1 MKKEF
6 EKVIKKFPNLKL
18 EEVEQK
24 FLFDEELEIH
34 HHLHINGLQ
43 GNPDLTILIR
53 AEDEIKTVLE
63 IPLEEIFVFKDF
75 LGIYNDKKVEVIL
88 TDIGFRSFLNE
99 KRLEKSPIE
108 IRINYKKSELKIKIQ
123 LVQEETSLKFIAN
136 HIRGAFRGRFKRAIV
151 LSIENF
157 SNISLENLETETK
170 LLLNSIL
177 FDIEYNFN
185 LTFEVVNINSIQRRL
200 RKRPKA
206 RYEIPNEEI
215 ELTYKKYVPELID
228 YFHTG
233 EKVDYIPF
241 KFVCYFHIVE
251 YFQDKSAFFI
261 VREKLKNIMQ
271 KPDFSL
277 NVNFYVTQA
286 LNIVKQESEKHQ
298 TDKIKIQKVFKQF
311 LELEEIKQFLIDEEL
326 FDLFSKETTL
336 DCSKPLVLPAL
347 DFSTDTRFIETL
359 TNRIYS
365 MRCSIVHS
373 NPDFDDKK
381 AVPFI
386 ATLDNMEKLRFEVE
400 LIMEVAKT
408 IILKSTE
415 K

>member
-6 EKVIKKFPNLKL
+6 EKIKTLFPKLKC
-18 EEVEQK
+18 EEIEQK
-24 FLFDEELEIH
+24 FLFKEEIEVHNYLFVSGI
-34 HHLHINGLQ
+34 Q
-43 GNPDLTILIR
+43 GNPDLTIIIR
-53 AEDEIKTVLE
+53 DQEEINAVKL
-63 IPLEEIFVFKDF
+63 IPLEEIFLFKDF
-75 LGIYNDKKVEVIL
+75 LGALHNKKVEVIL
-88 TDIGFRSFLNE
+88 SEVGFRSFSNE
-99 KRLEKSPIE
+99 KRLENSPIE
-108 IRINYKKSELKIKIQ
+108 IKISYKKSDLKIKIQ
-123 LVQEETSLKFIAN
+123 LVNDDTSLRFIAN
-136 HIRGAFRGRFKRAIV
+136 HIRGAFRGRFRKTIV
-151 LSIENF
+151 LSIENLA
-157 SNISLENLETETK
+157 NISLDNLESETK
-170 LLLNSIL
+170 LILNSVL

-185 LTFEVVNINSIQRRL
+185 ICYEIVSMNSMQRRL
-200 RKRPKA
+200 RRRPKA
-206 RYEIPNEEI
+206 RYEIPTEEI

-241 KFVCYFHIVE
+241 KYVCYFHIVE

-277 NVNFYVTQA
+277 NINFYVTQA
-286 LNIVKQESEKHQ
+286 LNLVKQESEKHQ
-298 TDKIKIQKVFKQF
+298 TDKIKIQRVFRQF
-311 LELEEIKQFLIDEEL
+311 LELDDLKQFLVDEEL
-326 FDLFSKETTL
+326 LDYFSKEIVM
-336 DCSKPLVLPAL
+336 DCSKPLTLPAL
-347 DFSTDTRFIETL
+347 DFSSDTKFIETL
-359 TNRIYS
+359 TNRVYS

-386 ATLDNMEKLRFEVE
+386 ATLDNLDKLRYEVE

-408 IILKSTE
+408 IILKTTE